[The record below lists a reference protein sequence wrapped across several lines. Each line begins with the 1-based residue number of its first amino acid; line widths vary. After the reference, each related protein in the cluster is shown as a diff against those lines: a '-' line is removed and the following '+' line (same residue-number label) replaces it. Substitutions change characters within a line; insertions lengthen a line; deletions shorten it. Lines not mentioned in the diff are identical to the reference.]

1 MQQIALLVMELLADF
16 KRNENSHLEKIWLF
30 QILEK
35 VKRVCATQ
43 MDLNSNVDTIP
54 MVILFRS
61 FWGLKQKS
69 CFQKSVSLLP
79 CTP

>member
-1 MQQIALLVMELLADF
+1 MQQIALLVMELPADF

-61 FWGLKQKS
+61 FWVLKQKS